1 MRKPRDQPLTIVTPP
16 SAIPVAP
23 PFDDAGGQELLAQA
37 CLAADRAGEV
47 LGLLEKGLG
56 CTVA

>member
-1 MRKPRDQPLTIVTPP
+1 MVDLLNELSKWMKVKTDIAEVGWD
-16 SAIPVAP
+16 VAV
-23 PFDDAGGQELLAQA
+23 
-37 CLAADRAGEV
+37 GEV